1 MKSQEKD
8 YLRRGIVLVNLGSY
22 LKELKAIEYFLP
34 ENKRLNVPTLAELIQ
49 VVGSNKNT
57 MSRLSTG
64 SATTVNVA
72 LAAAIIREMRHR
84 GFPMQIT
91 DLIDYIGPDERP
103 REVVLEELHDSDQSD
118 KNAQNGH
125 VV

>member
-1 MKSQEKD
+1 MDEQEQG
-8 YLRRGIVLVNLGSY
+8 YLKRGIALVNLGSY

-34 ENKRLNVPTLAELIQ
+34 ENKRLNVPTLAELSE

-64 SATTVNVA
+64 SATTINVA

-84 GFPMQIT
+84 GFPMQMT

-103 REVVLEELHDSDQSD
+103 REVVLSEYRQSTQS
-118 KNAQNGH
+118 A
-125 VV
+125 